1 MGPFFR
7 ILSPAPAKPLRAP
20 WVLSAACMLAA
31 LALAPWDHDL
41 SAWARNAAQLPERP
55 FLSAGYQMLRVFG
68 KTDVLLF
75 FALVAGICGLKRQ
88 AVAVILAL
96 ALTAALVWPLKLGV
110 LRERP
115 SGASR
120 YSFPSGDTASAAAA
134 VVPLVGRFPQAAP
147 LALLVVGGV
156 AAGRVLAGAHYPSD
170 VAAGAAAG
178 LIAGAL
184 SVLAGRRFRLR
195 LTWRHFLMATA
206 GLLAAIAAASA
217 FSRRGDLSGGKLMFA
232 LVTYGPFLSVL
243 VAYRLLRPIRRRQR
257 KGKRPPK
264 ARP

>member
-1 MGPFFR
+1 
-7 ILSPAPAKPLRAP
+7 
-20 WVLSAACMLAA
+20 MLAA
-31 LALAPWDHDL
+31 LALLPWDHEL
-41 SAWARNAAQLPERP
+41 SAWSQDTAQLSQRP
-55 FLSAGYQMLRVFG
+55 LLSACYQIVRVVG

-88 AVAVILAL
+88 AVAMILAL

-134 VVPLVGRFPQAAP
+134 AVPLVGRFPTAAP

-178 LIAGAL
+178 LVAGAL
-184 SVLAGRRFRLR
+184 SVLAGRRFRLL
-195 LTWRHFLMATA
+195 LTWRHFLVATA
-206 GLLAAIAAASA
+206 VLVAASA
-217 FSRRGDLSGGKLMFA
+217 VVGVFSRRGDLSGEKLMFA
-232 LVTYGPFLSVL
+232 LITYGPFLSVL
-243 VAYRLLRPIRRRQR
+243 VAYRLYRPIRRR
-257 KGKRPPK
+257 KGKHPPK
-264 ARP
+264 RP